1 MPSTRM
7 YLYHWLPVKRR
18 GLRTFAVT
26 GQLEFISD
34 RPRRGPSTIAITF
47 ADTVGTCTSSA
58 FLIERASA
66 STLASGT
73 AVRASGTTTFA
84 SSVIIPR
91 RRIITATRWRGTAPF
106 VPPNCRGRVLR
117 PLNAQ
122 SFTFENPV
130 VHFIVRIFCIPFVS
144 ELDKSI
150 PASRW

>member
-7 YLYHWLPVKRR
+7 YLYQWLPIKRR

-26 GQLEFISD
+26 GQLKFISG

-47 ADTVGTCTSSA
+47 TDTVRTCTSSA
-58 FLIERASA
+58 FVIERASA

-91 RRIITATRWRGTAPF
+91 RRIITATRRRGTTPF

-117 PLNAQ
+117 PLSKFGYGYQ
-122 SFTFENPV
+122 V
-130 VHFIVRIFCIPFVS
+130 
-144 ELDKSI
+144 K
-150 PASRW
+150 